1 MRREATVPQS
11 RATIKDVAAAA
22 GVSITTVSHALSA
35 TNAARVA
42 PSTRDRIQA
51 VADDLGYAA
60 DAVARSM
67 RTQRSQ
73 SVGFISDEIAT
84 TPFAGHLIHGAQDAL
99 RARASVL
106 LVATTEYH
114 EDVERQAIRALQ
126 DRRVDGMLYA
136 AMYHRV
142 VALPDALRGS
152 PIVVV
157 NARTDDSGTSWVVP
171 DEVHGGWDAAD
182 VLIGAGHRRV
192 AMVNN
197 VDDIPARH
205 GREQGFRSR
214 CAEAGLAEADVVIG
228 HGTADAQGGYE
239 VAMRLLRG
247 PLRPTG
253 LFCFNDRMAMGAY
266 RAAAELGLSIPTD
279 LSVVGFDDLELIS
292 AGLYPGLTT
301 VALPHYDM
309 GVWAV
314 DELYSQ
320 IDAPSGTHVPARTAQ
335 LRCAVIHR
343 ASVTSPPP

>member
-1 MRREATVPQS
+1 MAQN

-22 GVSITTVSHALSA
+22 GVSITTVSHALSE
-35 TNAARVA
+35 NRAARVA
-42 PSTRDRIQA
+42 PGTRDRVQA
-51 VADDLGYAA
+51 VAADLGYAA
-60 DAVARSM
+60 DAVARTM

-114 EDVERQAIRALQ
+114 EDVERQAIRALL

-142 VALPDALRGS
+142 VVLPEALSGS
-152 PIVVV
+152 PVVVV
-157 NARTDDSGTSWVVP
+157 NARTEDSNTSWVVP
-171 DEVHGGWDAAD
+171 DEFRGGWDAAD
-182 VLIGAGHRRV
+182 VLLTAGHGRI
-192 AMVNN
+192 AMINN

-205 GREQGFRSR
+205 GRERGFRAR
-214 CAEAGLAEADVVIG
+214 CSEAGLPAADVVVE
-228 HGTADAQGGYE
+228 HAEAVAQGGYE
-239 VAMRLLRG
+239 AAVRLLRSAA
-247 PLRPTG
+247 PPTG
-253 LFCFNDRMAMGAY
+253 LFCFNDRMVMGAY

-292 AGLYPGLTT
+292 EGLYPGVTT
-301 VALPHYDM
+301 LALPHYEM

-314 DELYSQ
+314 EQLYAQ
-320 IDAPSGTHVPARTAQ
+320 IDAPSGVKTPVRTEE